1 VRNGDQHDDSVTRP
15 DESRQQEGQRP
26 LRAAVPSAG
35 ELPPPGTLHGRVRRG
50 GRSSVVGTIVLAGAV
65 VGFASLPYTASRGTQ
80 VDLVNLF
87 SFIVLATM
95 WNLLAGYGGMVSI
108 GQQAFIGIGAYGLV
122 YLADTVGV
130 DPFISIPLAAA
141 ACAVV
146 AWLTSYLV
154 FRLAGGYFAIGTWV
168 LAEVAKLLM
177 TQVDTLGAG
186 SGITLHAFSGFDPL
200 YRIAYVY
207 WVSLGIAVA
216 SVVGVYLLMR
226 SRVGLALTAIRDD
239 SVAASSAGVRVSR
252 HRRLVY
258 VVAAFG
264 CGLAG
269 GMIAANTLRVQPD
282 SIFSVSYSAYMIFM
296 VVIGGIGTF
305 EGPILG
311 ALLFYFLQNE
321 LSDLGA
327 WYLVILGSVAIIFTL
342 FLPRGLWGLI
352 SHARLRLFPIG
363 YELHRP
369 AGDQSD

>member
-1 VRNGDQHDDSVTRP
+1 MREGGQHDEPVAGTHERAV
-15 DESRQQEGQRP
+15 QEGPPATERGGSG
-26 LRAAVPSAG
+26 VG
-35 ELPPPGTLHGRVRRG
+35 EPAPGAPRGRVRRG

-65 VGFASLPYTASRGTQ
+65 VVFASLPYTASRGTQ

-130 DPFISIPLAAA
+130 DPFVSIPLAAG

-168 LAEVAKLLM
+168 LAEVARLVM

-239 SVAASSAGVRVSR
+239 SIAASSSGVRVSR
-252 HRRLVY
+252 NRRLVY

-269 GMIAANTLRVQPD
+269 GMIAANSLRVQPD

-342 FLPRGLWGLI
+342 FLPRGLWGLF

-363 YELHRP
+363 YEFQTA
-369 AGDQSD
+369 AGDQSH